1 MDLFLPWVLN
11 FKVLILWPGHFSE
24 AFWNQV
30 QLLRSL
36 VVDWW
41 PHLLLKTGIYCK
53 SGHRK
58 DTPGSRRSQEY
69 GRHLR
74 TMAWPPLCLSPGE
87 GGRDLPVSLHSEIT
101 GVWLAWGRSHLPRC
115 ACHIKNH
122 QPGSEVGRKI
132 LALLACKDRD
142 MGLSSLQANCPE
154 TGMEIF
160 LCRYES
166 HTLDKNWTCL
176 LHWECPSVNTGFFK
190 GRLKIKTHNLQES
203 VLNYPHWGY
212 FLLLYMPLASAACYQ
227 VHTILIPIQAFNH
240 PYYSISLV
248 CAIRFCPSKAY
259 KLLEGRNAGS

>member
-11 FKVLILWPGHFSE
+11 FKVLIVWPGCFSE
-24 AFWNQV
+24 SFWNQM

-53 SGHRK
+53 SGHR
-58 DTPGSRRSQEY
+58 TLQVPGD
-69 GRHLR
+69 LR
-74 TMAWPPLCLSPGE
+74 NRAGIWGQWHDLLCVCPLGKE
-87 GGRDLPVSLHSEIT
+87 GGTYLSLSTVKSLGYDWHE
-101 GVWLAWGRSHLPRC
+101 GRSHLPRC

-122 QPGSEVGRKI
+122 QPGPQVGRKI
-132 LALLACKDRD
+132 LALLACEDRD

-190 GRLKIKTHNLQES
+190 GRLKVKTQ
-203 VLNYPHWGY
+203 
-212 FLLLYMPLASAACYQ
+212 
-227 VHTILIPIQAFNH
+227 
-240 PYYSISLV
+240 SLGK
-248 CAIRFCPSKAY
+248 CP
-259 KLLEGRNAGS
+259 